1 MAKKRDILLTVLFCG
16 FIGTMA
22 ALTAFLPKQEVSV
35 NEKRTLAKFPEFSVQ
50 KLFNGKWEKDFE
62 TYKIQMILYSLM
74 IEEIYNTKVNKFFLV
89 YLRSKNL
96 IKEYALND
104 KDRKKHEKYIKDYKT
119 VIGGYY
125 PKATSSKA
133 RCVDCCYRN
142 ICEK

>member
-1 MAKKRDILLTVLFCG
+1 MY
-16 FIGTMA
+16 
-22 ALTAFLPKQEVSV
+22 ALDDGSYAPLDY
-35 NEKRTLAKFPEFSVQ
+35 KFSEY
-50 KLFNGKWEKDFE
+50 KEKDFE